1 MHDWFIFWVGTND
14 DWKCDWFWN
23 NYHGGKHKAISS
35 PKRAALSWQIWWN
48 LQGNKCNTVKMTNTI
63 TKCATNTSNF
73 NETSNLKLLVNF
85 ISVFEGV
92 WVKFE
97 WKRKSHFDLHIYRR
111 ADKNFQENWWPRRY
125 ILRPLLFLHPLSGG
139 RRTRLTI
146 RYYCETS
153 RLV

>member
-1 MHDWFIFWVGTND
+1 
-14 DWKCDWFWN
+14 
-23 NYHGGKHKAISS
+23 
-35 PKRAALSWQIWWN
+35 
-48 LQGNKCNTVKMTNTI
+48 MTNPT
-63 TKCATNTSNF
+63 TKCARNTSNF

-97 WKRKSHFDLHIYRR
+97 KKRKSHFVLHIYRR

-146 RYYCETS
+146 SYYCETS
-153 RLV
+153 RLVYTHPLPGSNRGFVLQIWLSRWISFRVCKPEIRLGCPQSLRQSELHQLLIKQAFAE